1 MPLAVLATLGL
12 LALHPGLALAT
23 GTIRWD
29 RVMNAN
35 PGALNAKDKARA
47 AGLMKRITVYYGCSD
62 TVAACLRSDPDCQTA
77 RRLAGLIV
85 RAVQAG
91 RTDAWIKEEVKHRGV
106 SAHPFKT
113 HRFNLT
119 ARPRFGAPADKT
131 KVTVT
136 EFADFECPF
145 CRIIS
150 VHVKSVV
157 SALAG
162 RGVSLVYKHFPVSTH
177 PQAEGAGRAAYAA
190 HQQGRFWPYH
200 DLLYKNAPRLSAS
213 NLETY
218 ARTAGLDLAT
228 FRAARD
234 AERSKLL
241 LAADK
246 REGLKA
252 GVQGTPTFFIN
263 GKLYRGRKDAT
274 EFRDRLEEE
283 LHLVGGGR

>member
-1 MPLAVLATLGL
+1 
-12 LALHPGLALAT
+12 
-23 GTIRWD
+23 
-29 RVMNAN
+29 
-35 PGALNAKDKARA
+35 
-47 AGLMKRITVYYGCSD
+47 MKKITVYYGCSD

-91 RTDAWIKEEVKHRGV
+91 RTDAWISEEVKHRSV

-119 ARPRFGAPADKT
+119 ARPRSGAPADSA
-131 KVTVT
+131 KVTVV

-145 CRIIS
+145 CRVIS
-150 VHVKSVV
+150 PKLKETIGSM
-157 SALAG
+157 AG
-162 RGVSLVYKHFPVSTH
+162 KGVSLVFKHYPVSTH
-177 PQAEGAGRAAYAA
+177 LQSEGAGRAAWAA
-190 HQQGRFWPYH
+190 HQQGKFWPYH
-200 DLLYKNAPRLSAS
+200 DILYKNAPRLSAS
-213 NLETY
+213 NLESY
-218 ARTAGLDLAT
+218 ARAAGLDMAA

-234 AERSKLL
+234 SQRSSLL

-252 GVQGTPTFFIN
+252 GVQGTPTLFIN
-263 GKLYRGRKDAT
+263 GKMYRGRKDAT
-274 EFRDRLEEE
+274 ELRDRLEEE